1 MAERGFFFSL
11 EALLAFLVLVLL
23 VLSVGPPHDEDLKE
37 LYLAQKQHDLLLVW
51 LQTCGCDL
59 DEMEQDF
66 RRVFPGISGSISFDT
81 QSRAVGPPAEPGRSG
96 RRALR
101 LRESVMVA
109 ASSGKAAELS
119 LVVYL
124 D

>member
-1 MAERGFFFSL
+1 MAERGIYFSL

-23 VLSVGPPHDEDLKE
+23 ILSTSPSRGEDLKE

-59 DEMEQDF
+59 DGMEQDF
-66 RRVFPGISGSISFDT
+66 RRVFPGMEGAFSFDT
-81 QSRAVGPPAEPGRSG
+81 QSRVIGGGAEPDKPG
-96 RRALR
+96 RRA

-109 ASSGKAAELS
+109 APSGKAAELS
-119 LVVYL
+119 LVLYL